1 MSQVHNVTHVP
12 VHSRAWQILDYEY
25 LARTLARASAVD
37 AEHLGLCA
45 KSAERDLRRV
55 KQLGAVFEIDRTQ
68 KHAMGRASDEVPN
81 VLVSH

>member
-37 AEHLGLCA
+37 AEHLSMGPRRMGQPRLEVIGGLATC
-45 KSAERDLRRV
+45 
-55 KQLGAVFEIDRTQ
+55 
-68 KHAMGRASDEVPN
+68 H
-81 VLVSH
+81 